1 MVAKLFRDAL
11 LVSVALLGATPV
23 IAQVMT
29 TATTTTIPARV
40 DRLEKEMR
48 AVQRKVFPGGA
59 GMTVEAQVTPVA
71 PTAAGVPASSLI
83 SDMTTRVD
91 ALERQLATLTG
102 QVEQQGFRLKKIED
116 AMAAQ
121 KLAADA
127 AAAALAPVTGPVAGQ
142 GTGQGTGPVNTAP
155 AAVAAKSATQVAA
168 VAPSSAATATA
179 AMTKRIPS
187 GDPAEDGYLGGY
199 DLWEAKDYA
208 GAQKLLSDVVKKYPK
223 HKRYSYAQNLLGRA
237 YLDEGKPVTA
247 AKMFLEN
254 YRTHPQGERA
264 ADSLYFLGVTLIELK
279 KLPDACKSFDELQ
292 AVYGANLRDY
302 LKQRLPAARK
312 EANCGV

>member
-1 MVAKLFRDAL
+1 MVAKLFTNAL

-23 IAQVMT
+23 IAQV
-29 TATTTTIPARV
+29 ASSTTTIPVRI
-40 DRLEKEMR
+40 DKLEKEMR

-59 GMTVEAQVTPVA
+59 GMTVEAQVTPTA

-127 AAAALAPVTGPVAGQ
+127 AAAALAPVTA
-142 GTGQGTGPVNTAP
+142 
-155 AAVAAKSATQVAA
+155 
-168 VAPSSAATATA
+168 APSSVTATA
-179 AMTKRIPS
+179 KPVAQAAGVAGASAVATTATTASKRPPS
-187 GDPAEDGYLGGY
+187 GDPAEDGYLTGY
-199 DLWEAKDYA
+199 DLWEAKDFA

-247 AKMFLEN
+247 AKVFLEN
-254 YRTHPQGERA
+254 YRTNPQGERA

-302 LKQRLPAARK
+302 LKQRLPVARK
-312 EANCGV
+312 EARCGV

>member
-1 MVAKLFRDAL
+1 MVAKLFTNAL

-23 IAQVMT
+23 IAQV
-29 TATTTTIPARV
+29 ASSTTTIPVRI
-40 DRLEKEMR
+40 DKLEKEMR

-59 GMTVEAQVTPVA
+59 GMTVEAQVTPTA

-127 AAAALAPVTGPVAGQ
+127 AAAALAPVTA
-142 GTGQGTGPVNTAP
+142 
-155 AAVAAKSATQVAA
+155 
-168 VAPSSAATATA
+168 APSSVTATA
-179 AMTKRIPS
+179 KPVAQAAGVAGASAVATTATTASKRPPS
-187 GDPAEDGYLGGY
+187 GDPAEDGYLTGY
-199 DLWEAKDYA
+199 DLWEAKDFA

-247 AKMFLEN
+247 AKVFLEN
-254 YRTHPQGERA
+254 YRTNPQGERA

-292 AVYGANLRDY
+292 AVYGASLRDY
-302 LKQRLPAARK
+302 LKQRLPVARK
-312 EANCGV
+312 EARCAV

>member
-1 MVAKLFRDAL
+1 MVAKLFTNAL

-23 IAQVMT
+23 IAQV
-29 TATTTTIPARV
+29 ASPTTTIPVRV
-40 DRLEKEMR
+40 DKLEKEMR

-59 GMTVEAQVTPVA
+59 GMTVEAQVTPTA

-127 AAAALAPVTGPVAGQ
+127 AAAALAPVTA
-142 GTGQGTGPVNTAP
+142 
-155 AAVAAKSATQVAA
+155 
-168 VAPSSAATATA
+168 APSSVAATAKPAAQAAGVAGASAAATTA
-179 AMTKRIPS
+179 AMASKRPPS
-187 GDPAEDGYLGGY
+187 GDPAEDGYLTGY

-247 AKMFLEN
+247 AKVFLEN
-254 YRTHPQGERA
+254 YRTNPQGERA

-302 LKQRLPAARK
+302 LKQRLPVARK
-312 EANCGV
+312 EARCGV

>member
-1 MVAKLFRDAL
+1 MVAKLFKNAL

-23 IAQVMT
+23 IAQVA
-29 TATTTTIPARV
+29 TATIPARV
-40 DRLEKEMR
+40 EKLEKEMR

-59 GMTVEAQVTPVA
+59 GMTVEAQVTPAA
-71 PTAAGVPASSLI
+71 PVAAGVPASSLI

-127 AAAALAPVTGPVAGQ
+127 ASAALAPVT
-142 GTGQGTGPVNTAP
+142 TAQAAATSATTAAKP
-155 AAVAAKSATQVAA
+155 AAQ
-168 VAPSSAATATA
+168 AATATA
-179 AMTKRIPS
+179 AAVSSAVATTASKRPPS
-187 GDPAEDGYLGGY
+187 GDPAEDGYLTGY

-208 GAQKLLSDVVKKYPK
+208 GAQKLLTDVVKKYPK

-247 AKMFLEN
+247 AKVFLEN
-254 YRTHPQGERA
+254 YRTNPQGERA

-302 LKQRLPAARK
+302 LKQRLPVARK
-312 EANCGV
+312 EARCGV